1 MVKNEPGLYSKSLR
15 GLCVALVGAITLA
28 MSGCGAYNVELDDV
42 NIKPKN
48 TFNLFDVT
56 LEGGIQGVSET
67 SNYKVSRVM
76 IGGDVRRQVCSSPSY
91 KVHGGMFSGL

>member
-1 MVKNEPGLYSKSLR
+1 MQEQVKTSKGRNFCKYKAVVPVPL
-15 GLCVALVGAITLA
+15 G
-28 MSGCGAYNVELDDV
+28 
-42 NIKPKN
+42 KN